1 MKIFK
6 RKVYDLLKRWKET
19 SKGRTALFLDGARR
33 VGKTTIVKEFAENE
47 YEDYLLL
54 DFTKETD
61 DIKKLFSE
69 NMNDLDEFYRILF
82 LNKGKVLPRHQSVII
97 LDEIQFCPPARQA
110 IKHLVADGRY
120 DFIETGSLISV
131 RRSSRKIM
139 IPSEE
144 HKERM
149 YPMDFEEFLWAI
161 GDDST
166 VSLIRDNYLERKSLG
181 NIAHRAVMKKF
192 RVYMVVGGMPQAVC
206 DYVEGKS
213 YQEIDFTKREIIS
226 LYEEDLL
233 KYDDNYNIRASA
245 VFHTIPEQLMNR
257 NSHFKMSKI
266 DKSARYREYVNSI
279 R

>member
-1 MKIFK
+1 
-6 RKVYDLLKRWKET
+6 
-19 SKGRTALFLDGARR
+19 
-33 VGKTTIVKEFAENE
+33 
-47 YEDYLLL
+47 
-54 DFTKETD
+54 
-61 DIKKLFSE
+61 
-69 NMNDLDEFYRILF
+69 
-82 LNKGKVLPRHQSVII
+82 
-97 LDEIQFCPPARQA
+97 
-110 IKHLVADGRY
+110 
-120 DFIETGSLISV
+120 
-131 RRSSRKIM
+131 M

-166 VSLIRDNYLERKSLG
+166 VSLIRNNYLKRKSLG

-279 R
+279 RFIEESMMGNLCINVTAPMQPLELYAEHGNFKLYMSDTGLLITQLMKSEIGRASCRERV